1 MLDKFRPDTLANASA
16 YCGDRCPRR
25 RDGTRPERV
34 GAKRGGAA
42 SEIRATGDVRS
53 VERLNHEQALY
64 PRRSV
69 PRARCQREGR
79 PRRVQARVR
88 LRKRVRPSRSSRCR
102 ASLQALGGI
111 GTSTTDAGRGRGGVI
126 SRARPMSDLRVKQT
140 YTHRAFVVPPPPR
153 RKRESPARLRGSRSE
168 ITRTTQRRPRP
179 ILETIARPPRP
190 YRPTVAG

>member
-1 MLDKFRPDTLANASA
+1 MLDKFRPEKATVANASA
-16 YCGDRCPRR
+16 DCGDRCARR
-25 RDGTRPERV
+25 RDGARHERV

-126 SRARPMSDLRVKQT
+126 SRARPMSDIQVKQT
-140 YTHRAFVVPPPPR
+140 YTYRAVVEPPPASKKTPGPAGFWPYLPR
-153 RKRESPARLRGSRSE
+153 ARDPASS
-168 ITRTTQRRPRP
+168 TH
-179 ILETIARPPRP
+179 
-190 YRPTVAG
+190 VS